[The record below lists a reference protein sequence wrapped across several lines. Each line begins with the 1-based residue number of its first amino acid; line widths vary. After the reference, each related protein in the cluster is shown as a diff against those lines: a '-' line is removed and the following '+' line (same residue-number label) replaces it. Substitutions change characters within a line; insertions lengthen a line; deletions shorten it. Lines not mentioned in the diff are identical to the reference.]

1 MRQSCDCAN
10 NGDKENAGCLKIRQ
24 ADFFKT
30 GVFCQPLLT
39 HTPSR
44 ALAGEKSRDRFG
56 LFDMT
61 QDVSVTRTCSRDF
74 PL

>member
-1 MRQSCDCAN
+1 MRLAADDVKDSV
-10 NGDKENAGCLKIRQ
+10 AG
-24 ADFFKT
+24 FK
-30 GVFCQPLLT
+30 GLLEFTHLFT